1 MMLLTVEVFALPE
14 RLGVEMLLEVKLA
27 LLASLRKDGRC
38 LLSHNSE
45 MPSSSM

>member
-27 LLASLRKDGRC
+27 LLRKDGRC